1 MSRIHRRLRLLLI
14 LASAGALGCTHHV
27 TPKVTPSKIAAV
39 DPPIASRAL
48 LLISPAF
55 EEYTS
60 EYSSGVHRWRQ
71 HLGQSVTAALID
83 LVGHSFARSET
94 RRVQDVELLQWLSAP
109 ADTTVADVL
118 LVPAFEVGGM
128 RERAFDAVA
137 ETRFRLDVRA
147 YHTGKTYSWPVA
159 GRSARAFSSMRGLTG
174 TALEQ
179 ALRGLSDTL
188 AAHRGDLEPPTATAS
203 WR

>member
-1 MSRIHRRLRLLLI
+1 M
-14 LASAGALGCTHHV
+14 
-27 TPKVTPSKIAAV
+27 PKVTPSKIAAV
-39 DPPIASRAL
+39 QPPIASGAV

-60 EYSSGVHRWRQ
+60 EYSSGLNRWRQ
-71 HLGQSVTAALID
+71 HLALSVTAALID
-83 LVGHSFARSET
+83 LVGHSFAQSET
-94 RRVQDVELLQWLSAP
+94 RRVQDAELLQWLSAP
-109 ADTTVADVL
+109 ADTALADVL

-128 RERAFDAVA
+128 RARAFDAVA
-137 ETRFRLDVRA
+137 DVRFRLDVRA
-147 YHTGKTYSWPVA
+147 YRTGKTYSWQVA

-179 ALRGLSDTL
+179 ALRALSDTL
-188 AAHRGDLEPPTATAS
+188 ASHRGDLEPPTTTAS